1 MKDYEKTNILR
12 QFSYLEDLT
21 DDEYNKIKPFLM
33 YKKINKN
40 EHLFHCGEKMEA
52 IYFLISGK
60 IKTYKTNVNGKEFL
74 VQLYSGKDVLPHIGY
89 YFHVDKY
96 PISAL
101 VLKDVELFYI
111 PLNNFYQV
119 LSSSNTFCIFFLKV
133 MGAETIDLQHR
144 LEDKILSST
153 MEQVVHMLI
162 RLSEKY
168 GIQLVNQNAILLNEP
183 LHNTDLANM
192 VGMTRETISRM
203 MNQLYEE
210 KIIRKDREGRLLIN
224 MKKLKAF
231 NEYNHT

>member
-1 MKDYEKTNILR
+1 MKDYEKVNILR
-12 QFSYLEDLT
+12 QFSNLEDLT

-33 YKKINKN
+33 HKKINKN
-40 EHLFHCGEKMEA
+40 EHLFHCGEKMES

-74 VQLYSGKDVLPHIGY
+74 VQLYSGKDVFPHIGY

-96 PISAL
+96 PVSAL

-111 PLNNFYQV
+111 PLNNLYQI

-133 MGAETIDLQHR
+133 MGAKTIDLQHR

-231 NEYNHT
+231 NE